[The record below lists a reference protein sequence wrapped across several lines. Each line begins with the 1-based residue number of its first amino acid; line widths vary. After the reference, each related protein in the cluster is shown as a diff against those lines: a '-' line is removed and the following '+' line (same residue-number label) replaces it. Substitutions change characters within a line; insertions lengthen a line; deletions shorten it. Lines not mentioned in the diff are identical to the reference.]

1 MRNLLNINELRLES
15 VLFLVSNLFLYAW
28 LDESS
33 MSRSLIQLIFFIG
46 RLVCLIGNYL
56 KYCTW
61 FLASFCLLSIILTWT
76 WLYQVILRTL
86 GFHWWSFID
95 RVILR
100 LIWYRGYTAFTKC
113 AFIHHEILQ
122 LLSHWLSNIL
132 WLSFLLRNLC
142 SDEILGKRTSCSSWG
157 RQARRDPSGKYG
169 PLFSTTS
176 RPGKVYDGCS
186 YQRRSSW
193 RNPCTRPVEQAHGRY
208 LRLAYN

>member
-1 MRNLLNINELRLES
+1 MLES

-76 WLYQVILRTL
+76 WLNQVILRTL
-86 GFHWWSFID
+86 GFHRWPFID

-100 LIWYRGYTAFTKC
+100 LIWNRGHTAFTKC
-113 AFIHHEILQ
+113 TFIHHEILQ
-122 LLSHWLSNIL
+122 LLGRWLSNIL
-132 WLSFLLRNLC
+132 RLSFLLWNLC
-142 SDEILGKRTSCSSWG
+142 SIICLTCGGSDWMCNHTQIEIRRYFKSCLSLVKIICCWRCCDRNQG
-157 RQARRDPSGKYG
+157 RF
-169 PLFSTTS
+169 L
-176 RPGKVYDGCS
+176 
-186 YQRRSSW
+186 
-193 RNPCTRPVEQAHGRY
+193 
-208 LRLAYN
+208 L